1 MIHLMLTDLCRPSA
15 EFHLLLFPV
24 HIIVLY
30 FYVFVSC
37 CFSHTCKRKT
47 SFFCFIWSIF
57 SQHYRI
63 KHHNINQPYI
73 YNDHSLFD
81 SDHIC
86 CHSHAAGTVDFQCI
100 LKIFPYRNIF
110 VAGSD
115 FCPRKKI
122 SFTIVLTI
130 FYPSFF
136 VITAY
141 NILLL
146 LYTKKSG

>member
-100 LKIFPYRNIF
+100 LKIFPYRNIRLCCRLGF
-110 VAGSD
+110 LSQ
-115 FCPRKKI
+115 KEN
-122 SFTIVLTI
+122 I
-130 FYPSFF
+130 FYDCSDPFLS
-136 VITAY
+136 
-141 NILLL
+141 ILFSNNRL
-146 LYTKKSG
+146 